1 MANGHNLSIEGI
13 DSENNTVLKT
23 IRSLEKQDAL
33 SIIKSLSTKILR
45 SGLGGASSN
54 AASLLLH
61 LNEAEGIGLNC
72 EELMVLG
79 MQIGMD
85 VPFFLSG
92 YEVARGT
99 HYGEII
105 TPLPALPKIS
115 ASK

>member
-1 MANGHNLSIEGI
+1 ML
-13 DSENNTVLKT
+13 LP
-23 IRSLEKQDAL
+23 
-33 SIIKSLSTKILR
+33 
-45 SGLGGASSN
+45 
-54 AASLLLH
+54 LLLH